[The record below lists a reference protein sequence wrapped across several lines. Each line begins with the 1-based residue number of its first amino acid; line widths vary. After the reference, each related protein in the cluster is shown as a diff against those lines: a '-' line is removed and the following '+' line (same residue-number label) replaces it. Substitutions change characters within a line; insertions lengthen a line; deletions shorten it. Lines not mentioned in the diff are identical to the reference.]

1 VLAANSGQTEKEI
14 SEMKNLKKLVLTGL
28 TLAGLAMAT
37 PSPAK
42 ADTLTTAFIATA
54 NAIHVVIQYNYG
66 VIKWT

>member
-1 VLAANSGQTEKEI
+1 
-14 SEMKNLKKLVLTGL
+14 MKNLKKLVLTGL

-54 NAIHVVIQYNYG
+54 NAINVVIQYNYG